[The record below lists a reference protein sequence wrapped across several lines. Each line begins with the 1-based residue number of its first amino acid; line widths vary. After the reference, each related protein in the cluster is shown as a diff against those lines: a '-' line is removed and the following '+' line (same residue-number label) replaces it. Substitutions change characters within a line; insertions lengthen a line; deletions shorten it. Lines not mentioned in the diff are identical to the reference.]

1 MSRSKGNMLT
11 KRQKQILDY
20 IKGYIKENDY
30 APTLEE
36 IKRHFR
42 LSSVSTVHQH
52 IEGLRT
58 KRYLKK
64 LENHPRSIELNEKKK
79 RSDLTDVPLL
89 GTIAAGEPIE
99 AIESPE
105 NIKVPKFQLSKSGE
119 HYALR
124 VSGDSMTDEGIFD
137 GDTVIIRKQPDAE
150 NGETVVALINGNE
163 VTLKKLFKVKG
174 GFKLQP
180 ANQNL
185 KPIFTKELTIQGKV
199 VSIIRNFEELKEG
212 ATFKN
217 NTKPQKNKIPKK
229 EGKKIN
235 ISFKKICNCPPNHIN
250 CLSAKQWMKNQVAIW
265 EFSYEKRDIRDK
277 NIHPAVFPI
286 GLPAKCIELFTHKG
300 ELVLDPFV
308 GIGTTLVA
316 ARDLERNA
324 VGFDLNKK
332 YIKFAKNRMSQS
344 NLFPT
349 TKQIAICDDAINIP
363 DYLEENTISLSVTSP
378 PYANMLNRPRE
389 NKSLRGDLR
398 DNQYYKKIQ
407 QYSKNSR
414 DLGTMETK
422 KFAEALGEIYKRI
435 LPLHK
440 PKAHCIINITDLWWK
455 NKRIPLHLYVIEAL
469 EKAGYE
475 LRNTIIWDRRNLVN
489 KAGIFGWPSNYIT
502 LGTTFEY
509 ILDFWRP
516 K

>member
-1 MSRSKGNMLT
+1 MLT

-20 IKGYIKENDY
+20 IKEYIKKKDY
-30 APTLEE
+30 APTLKE

-42 LSSVSTVHQH
+42 LSSISTVHQH
-52 IEGLRT
+52 LETLRT
-58 KRYLKK
+58 KGYLIR
-64 LENHPRSIELNEKKK
+64 LENQPRSIQLIGKK
-79 RSDLTDVPLL
+79 RANL
-89 GTIAAGEPIE
+89 IE
-99 AIESPE
+99 IVEDSE
-105 NIKVPKFQLSKSGE
+105 NIEFPQTQL
-119 HYALR
+119 L
-124 VSGDSMTDEGIFD
+124 
-137 GDTVIIRKQPDAE
+137 
-150 NGETVVALINGNE
+150 
-163 VTLKKLFKVKG
+163 
-174 GFKLQP
+174 
-180 ANQNL
+180 L
-185 KPIFTKELTIQGKV
+185 KPV
-199 VSIIRNFEELKEG
+199 EELKERVILRKQG
-212 ATFKN
+212 GL
-217 NTKPQKNKIPKK
+217 QKNETFLEKNKKLDIP
-229 EGKKIN
+229 
-235 ISFKKICNCPPNHIN
+235 FKRICNCPSNHIN
-250 CLSAKQWMKNQVAIW
+250 CLDAKQWMKHQVAIW
-265 EFSYEKRDIRDK
+265 EFSYEKRDTRDK

-308 GIGTTLVA
+308 GIGTTLIA

-332 YIKFAKNRMSQS
+332 YIDFTKKRLLQLH
-344 NLFPT
+344 LFPVT
-349 TKQIAICDDAINIP
+349 EQIAICDDAINIP
-363 DYLEENTISLSVTSP
+363 NYLEENTISLSVTSP

-398 DNQYYKKIQ
+398 NNQHYKKIQ
-407 QYSKNSR
+407 QYSKNPR
-414 DLGTMETK
+414 DLGTMEPRG
-422 KFAEALGEIYKRI
+422 FAEALGEIYKRI

-440 PKAHCIINITDLWWK
+440 PGAHCVINITDLWWN
-455 NKRIPLHLYVIEAL
+455 NKRIPIHLYVIEAL

>member
-1 MSRSKGNMLT
+1 MLT

-20 IKGYIKENDY
+20 IRDYIRENEY
-30 APTLEE
+30 APSLEE

-42 LSSVSTVHQH
+42 LSSLSTVHQH
-52 IEGLRT
+52 IENLKSKG
-58 KRYLKK
+58 YLKK
-64 LENHPRSIELNEKKK
+64 IENQPRSIELNKKS
-79 RSDLTDVPLL
+79 SDLINIPLV
-89 GTIAAGEPIE
+89 GIIAAGEPIE
-99 AIESPE
+99 VFENPE
-105 NIKVPKFQLSKSGE
+105 TIKIQKNLISKSGE

-124 VSGDSMTDEGIFD
+124 VRGDSMIDEGIYD
-137 GDTVIIRKQPDAE
+137 GDIVIIRKQPDAE
-150 NGETVVALINGNE
+150 NGETVVALLNGSE
-163 VTLKKLFKVKG
+163 VTLKKIYKEKG
-174 GFKLQP
+174 GFRLQP
-180 ANQNL
+180 ANPNL
-185 KPIFTKELTIQGKV
+185 KPIFTKELIVQGKV
-199 VSIIRNFEELKEG
+199 ISVIRNFEELKEKT
-212 ATFKN
+212 TFERNEIGK
-217 NTKPQKNKIPKK
+217 KNKISNKRDKK
-229 EGKKIN
+229 LDIG
-235 ISFKKICNCPPNHIN
+235 FKKICNCPPNHIN
-250 CLSAKQWMKNQVAIW
+250 CLNAKQWIKNQVAIW

-332 YIKFAKNRMSQS
+332 YIDFAKKRLSQ
-344 NLFPT
+344 FPLLSK

-363 DYLEENTISLSVTSP
+363 DYLEENTVSLSVTSP

-398 DNQYYKKIQ
+398 NNQHYKKVQ
-407 QYSKNSR
+407 QYSKNPR
-414 DLGTMETK
+414 DLGTMEPK
-422 KFAEALGEIYKRI
+422 KFAKALGEIYERL

-440 PKAHCIINITDLWWK
+440 PKAHCVINITDLWWE
-455 NKRIPLHLYVIEAL
+455 NKRIPIHLYVIEAL
-469 EKAGYE
+469 EKVGYE
-475 LRNTIIWDRRNLVN
+475 LRNIIIWDRRNLVN